1 MRKIAIFAAFSFVL
15 AIAATAY
22 AQATQVNKYTVTGGT
37 TPKTSGSKAKPKPIG
52 IDFDF
57 KVDEASGNRP
67 AVVEKYAISFSGT
80 KVNKSVAA
88 SCSLSVLEQSGP
100 EKCPPKSLVGSGY
113 IVNNTGATDNPAD
126 KSIECNAKVTVVNH
140 SGAKGSIYVAGSPE
154 ATDPKERCAIQLAA
168 AIPATFKNTGSGTT
182 LTFTVPASLKH
193 PGAATIS
200 NAVRAVESGIKK
212 ISKGG
217 KGFYEA
223 TGCKSGKRTISVKF
237 TTEAGDSQT
246 ASKKVNCS

>member
-22 AQATQVNKYTVTGGT
+22 AQATQQNKYTVTGGT
-37 TPKTSGSKAKPKPIG
+37 TPKTAGSKSKPKPIG

-57 KVDEASGNRP
+57 KVDEAAGNRP

-88 SCSLSVLEQSGP
+88 ACSLSVLEEQGP
-100 EKCPPKSLVGSGY
+100 DKCPPKSLVGSGY

-126 KSIECNAKVTVVNH
+126 KSIECNAKLTVVNL
-140 SGAKGSIYVAGSPE
+140 GGNGKASIYVEGSPE

-168 AIPATFKNTGSGTT
+168 PIPA
-182 LTFTVPASLKH
+182 
-193 PGAATIS
+193 
-200 NAVRAVESGIKK
+200 
-212 ISKGG
+212 
-217 KGFYEA
+217 
-223 TGCKSGKRTISVKF
+223 KF
-237 TTEAGDSQT
+237 T
-246 ASKKVNCS
+246 N